1 MKTFV
6 SVKSCIPMGQKWYM
20 HFTCLKLMTT
30 DVSKG
35 AADGFPTSEVV
46 SPDVGNLLGDI
57 VGADKLLTP

>member
-1 MKTFV
+1 ME
-6 SVKSCIPMGQKWYM
+6 QKWYM